1 MINVTRKQMPT
12 VYKACQR
19 KLMKNAVDDEECW
32 SRSRREPWYIRTQFI
47 HSSKYN
53 WDCRFPWRREPLA
66 RDVDKTVKMAEG
78 PRCGAK
84 GEGVPV
90 IGKGAQSSM
99 WSDLRLNSYL
109 WFLYNVKDGKVI
121 DDKSIDQSMESC
133 KSRMLM
139 WSMWSR
145 ISKWSRMSRNRMWP
159 KMARTT
165 KYTTWNW
172 TSVWKKLFIKITYT
186 TVLKTW
192 ILNISEIH
200 LLLLFYLTDRV
211 NNSGSLGRRGNM
223 LYNIHLMV
231 YKGVI
236 YNWVSSHSEW
246 PDTLCVSW
254 YEPYINDAIV

>member
-12 VYKACQR
+12 VYKAGRR
-19 KLMKNAVDDEECW
+19 KLMKNAVDNEGCW

-84 GEGVPV
+84 GEGVPG
-90 IGKGAQSSM
+90 IGKGTQSSM

-121 DDKSIDQSMESC
+121 DDKSMDQSMESC

-139 WSMWSR
+139 WSMWPR
-145 ISKWSRMSRNRMWP
+145 ISKWSKMPRMLS
-159 KMARTT
+159 KT
-165 KYTTWNW
+165 KNVEKPNVTKNGKNDQIYDMKLNVRVKKSYLLKYLIQLYWKLEFWTFQKFTFYYFSIRRIVSTILAHLVEGGTCCIIYTLW
-172 TSVWKKLFIKITYT
+172 SI
-186 TVLKTW
+186 
-192 ILNISEIH
+192 
-200 LLLLFYLTDRV
+200 
-211 NNSGSLGRRGNM
+211 
-223 LYNIHLMV
+223 
-231 YKGVI
+231 
-236 YNWVSSHSEW
+236 
-246 PDTLCVSW
+246 
-254 YEPYINDAIV
+254 